1 MKAVVFTLGCKV
13 NACES
18 ASLLTGLKEL
28 GYEVSDKLGFADLY
42 ILNTCAVTSEAEKK
56 SRQAVARIRKINSAA
71 KIIVTGC
78 AAQNSP
84 KSFLDK
90 QGVYL
95 VTGAINKDKIISL
108 INESGLHLDE
118 GDCYYERF
126 MPSKGERTRAY
137 IKVQDGC
144 ENFCAY
150 CLIPYLRGACRS
162 RDPKKVREEIL
173 HLGVKEAVIT
183 GINLTAYNY
192 EGLKLYDLIESL
204 SDLDIRLRLGSLEE
218 NVVTDRFLSALS
230 LLKDFAP
237 HFHLSLQSGSD
248 KVLKE
253 MNRKYCRDEFVES
266 INKIRKVFP
275 DAAITTD
282 IIVGFPTETEQDFSD
297 TLSMCQAV
305 NFADIHCFVFSPR
318 KGTKAYDMPQLD
330 AQTKNERLQR
340 LIKVKEESRK
350 AFSEKFIGKTL
361 SVLPEM
367 VKDGYIEGYS
377 SNYIRCYIK
386 STDFSEEIISVKAT
400 GLFKDGLLCEIQK

>member
-18 ASLLTGLKEL
+18 ASLMTGLKEL
-28 GYEVSDKLGFADLY
+28 GYEVSDKLSFADLY

-56 SRQAVARIRKINSAA
+56 SRQAVARIRAINSNA

-78 AAQNSP
+78 ASQNAP
-84 KSFLDK
+84 QSFLDK

-108 INESGLHLDE
+108 IHEEGLHI
-118 GDCYYERF
+118 DCDGEYYERF
-126 MPSKGERTRAY
+126 MPSKGERARAY

-162 RDPKKVREEIL
+162 RSPEKVREEIL
-173 HLGVKEAVIT
+173 SLDVKEAVIT

-192 EGLKLYDLIESL
+192 NGLKLANLLQGL
-204 SDLDIRLRLGSLEE
+204 SDLDIRIRLGSLEE
-218 NVVTDRFLSALS
+218 NVITDEFLNALS
-230 LLKDFAP
+230 SLKDFAP

-253 MNRKYCRDEFVES
+253 MNRKYCRDEFVSGIE
-266 INKIRKVFP
+266 KIRKVFP
-275 DAAITTD
+275 NSAITTD
-282 IIVGFPTETEQDFSD
+282 IIVGFPTETEQDFLD
-297 TLSMCQAV
+297 TLDMCEKV
-305 NFADIHCFVFSPR
+305 GFADVHCFVYSPR
-318 KGTKAYDMPQLD
+318 KGTKAYDLPQLD
-330 AQTKNERLQR
+330 AQTKNERLKR
-340 LIKVKEESRK
+340 LLVVKEQSKK
-350 AFSEKFIGKTL
+350 AFNERFINTTL
-361 SVLPEM
+361 SVLFET

-386 STDFSEEIISVKAT
+386 SNDFSERIVNVKAVAHY
-400 GLFKDGLLCEIQK
+400 KDGLLCEIEK